1 MGTEQNKMNMEVLF
15 FFSSHVAIVMS
26 SLEVLSNQLCVHGRM
41 EELTKKGKWKKMSTG
56 GRDRVKGSAY
66 H

>member
-1 MGTEQNKMNMEVLF
+1 MGTEQNKINTEVLF

-41 EELTKKGKWKKMSTG
+41 EELTKKGK
-56 GRDRVKGSAY
+56 
-66 H
+66 